1 MRYDDIRFEVAMV
14 KIIITGVC
22 GRMGSMILKLALGD
36 PGFKV
41 SGVTEFERHPNVGK
55 CAEAVIVGAGSALI
69 VEGNLAN
76 VIDKGDVIVDFTEPH
91 ATLENFRLARK
102 KGKAIVIG
110 TTGLKGKALDEI
122 MKAKNAKVVISPN
135 MSVGMNLMF
144 DMVEKLSR
152 VMKDDY
158 DIEIVEMHHKLKK
171 DAPSGTAVQL
181 KDLVENAAPDR
192 KWIEVFGRQG
202 ILGERKKEEIGI
214 LSLRG
219 GDVVGEHTVMYA
231 GVGERLEI
239 THRAFSR
246 ENFARGAL
254 VAARWLV
261 SQKPGVYSMKDVLG
275 L

>member
-1 MRYDDIRFEVAMV
+1 MV

-55 CAEAVIVGAGSALI
+55 CAEAVIVGAGNALI
-69 VEGNLAN
+69 VEGSLAN
-76 VIDKGDVIVDFTEPH
+76 VIDKGDVVVDFTEPH
-91 ATLENFRLARK
+91 ASLENFRLARK

-110 TTGLKGKALDEI
+110 TTGLKDKALDEI
-122 MKAKNAKVVISPN
+122 LKAKNAKVVISPN

-171 DAPSGTAVQL
+171 DAPSGTAVKL

-261 SQKPGVYSMKDVLG
+261 SQKTGVYSMKDVLG

>member
-1 MRYDDIRFEVAMV
+1 MSDIRLEVAMV

-55 CAEAVIVGAGSALI
+55 CAEAVIVGAGNALI
-69 VEGNLAN
+69 VEGSLAN
-76 VIDKGDVIVDFTEPH
+76 VIDKGDVVVDFTEPH
-91 ATLENFRLARK
+91 ASLENFRLAK
-102 KGKAIVIG
+102 KRGKAIVIG
-110 TTGLKGKALDEI
+110 TTGLKDKALDEI
-122 MKAKNAKVVISPN
+122 VKAKNAKVVISPN

-171 DAPSGTAVQL
+171 DAPSGTAVKL

-254 VAARWLV
+254 IAARWLV